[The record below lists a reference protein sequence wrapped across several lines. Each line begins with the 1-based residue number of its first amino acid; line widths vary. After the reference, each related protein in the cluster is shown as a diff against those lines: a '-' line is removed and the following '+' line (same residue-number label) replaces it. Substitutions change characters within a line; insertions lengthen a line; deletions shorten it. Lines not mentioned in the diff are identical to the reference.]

1 MKKRYLFRR
10 FLLSYLII
18 LILPLGLLLGLVW
31 RRSAAQYR
39 ADELESLEKSIEQ
52 ATDLIADE
60 IGIYGLISDAVAGD
74 RTLSP
79 YWVQHSTVDK
89 MAAIEELS
97 KYTQSHT
104 QIQYTILYYR
114 KTGISITAEGTE
126 SFSTFFRL
134 EVPNLKI
141 DSAWYSLLLTPDRAI
156 LPIYGSRAEE
166 SEMLAFFYP
175 VPPNNQFS
183 FATLVLF
190 VKSSYLRGLLD
201 SVLYPGAALS
211 GRIHDGQGNTVFR
224 IGEIDHGEHEFEGGD
239 GSWSRSESRGAKY
252 HERSFD
258 VGVLGWKCDISVF
271 AQSLNARSRETL
283 LYLIV
288 FSAAVF
294 LGGILLVFIS
304 MLVYYRPQRKFL
316 QDLETMSG
324 EKLEES
330 PWEKAE
336 MYFANLAR
344 ENELLH
350 QQEELSQSA
359 VRDLFVSEVLR
370 GEFDDLAEL
379 NYRGA
384 QYGVHLE
391 GDVMFAAFLLILNSG
406 KFDKRSIIR
415 HVEGSLPEGLTGC
428 GKDRTDR
435 DLIPFAFAADDRDIP
450 ALHKRFSVLLENL
463 NESLNLA
470 CIVSLGTIETN
481 PQAFE
486 LSRQKAIVALRYQ
499 QLYRT
504 NDVQFFDEMDIDI
517 GNVERITEDLFV
529 CRDEVIKHVLSGD
542 AEAAEACIDTY
553 AEKIQ
558 HWSLNPVFAKSFMYL
573 LLNRLHLL
581 VRESGIVPAHIV
593 DRLISVDVPMG
604 FDSVAQFESI
614 TKKICSYIAENST
627 ASGKSVA
634 LMKRVDAYIGANF
647 DKPDFSVETMAEEFH
662 ISRSYLSRAYR
673 ACRSQTLSVAIRNR
687 RLAEARELLKDGNIS
702 VEAVAARVGYGDV
715 SHFIKIFKNSE
726 GVTPKQYR
734 DSRLQTGVGS

>member
-18 LILPLGLLLGLVW
+18 LIVPLGLLLGLVW

-39 ADELESLEKSIEQ
+39 ADELASVEQSIEH
-52 ATDLIADE
+52 ATNLIADE
-60 IGIYGLISDAVAGD
+60 TGAYSLISDAIAGD
-74 RTLSP
+74 RHLSP
-79 YWVQHSTVDK
+79 FWVEHSTVDK
-89 MAAIEELS
+89 IAAIEELA
-97 KYTQSHT
+97 KYTQSHP
-104 QIQYTILYYR
+104 QIRYAILYYR
-114 KTGISITAEGTE
+114 QTGISITAEGTE
-126 SFSTFFRL
+126 SFSTFFQL
-134 EVPNLKI
+134 EVPNLRIEGVWFK
-141 DSAWYSLLLTPDRAI
+141 LLLTPDQAI
-156 LPIYGSRAEE
+156 LPIYGRRSDE

-175 VPPNNQFS
+175 VPPTNQFP

-190 VKSSYLRGLLD
+190 VKSGYLRRLLE

-211 GRIHDGQGNTVFR
+211 GRVHDGAGNTVFR
-224 IGEIDHGEHEFEGGD
+224 IGELEHGNHEFEGGD
-239 GSWSRSESRGAKY
+239 GNWIKSGSRGAKY

-258 VGVLGWKCDISVF
+258 VGVLGWKCDISVS
-271 AQSLNARSRETL
+271 AQSLNTRSRETL

-294 LGGILLVFIS
+294 LGGILLVFVS
-304 MLVYYRPQRKFL
+304 MRVYYRPQKKFL

-324 EKLEES
+324 EKLEKS

-344 ENELLH
+344 ENKLLH

-370 GEFDDLAEL
+370 GEFDDIAEL
-379 NYRGA
+379 NYRGS
-384 QYGVHLE
+384 QYGVRLE
-391 GDVMFAAFLLILNSG
+391 GDVMFAAFFMILNSG
-406 KFDKRSIIR
+406 KFDKRSIIK
-415 HVEGSLPEGLTGC
+415 HVEGSLPEGFTGC

-435 DLIPFAFAADDRDIP
+435 DLIPFAFAANIRDIP
-450 ALHKRFSVLLENL
+450 ALQKRFSLLIEGL
-463 NESLNLA
+463 NESLNLV
-470 CIVSLGTIETN
+470 CIVSIGTIETN

-517 GNVERITEDLFV
+517 GNVEKITEELCV
-529 CRDEVIKHVLSGD
+529 CRDEIIKHVLSGD
-542 AEAAEACIDTY
+542 AEAAETCIDTY
-553 AEKIQ
+553 VEKIQ

-581 VRESGIVPAHIV
+581 IRESGIVPELIV
-593 DRLISVDVPMG
+593 DRLISVNVPMG

-614 TKKICSYIAENST
+614 TRKICRYIVENST
-627 ASGKSVA
+627 VSDKSQA
-634 LMKRVDAYIGANF
+634 LMLRVDAYIGANF
-647 DKPDFSVETMAEEFH
+647 DKPDFSVETMADAFH

-673 ACRSQTLSVAIRNR
+673 ACRSHTLSVAIRDR
-687 RLAEARELLKDGNIS
+687 RLAEAKKLLRGGNIS
-702 VEAVAARVGYGDV
+702 VEAVATRVGYGDV

-734 DSRLQTGVGS
+734 DTRLQRAAGS

>member
-18 LILPLGLLLGLVW
+18 LIVPLGLLLGLVW
-31 RRSAAQYR
+31 QRSASQYR
-39 ADELESLEKSIEQ
+39 ADELASIEQ
-52 ATDLIADE
+52 SMELAIDLIADE
-60 IGIYGLISDAVAGD
+60 TGAYSLISDAIASD
-74 RTLSP
+74 RHLSP

-89 MAAIEELS
+89 MAAIEELA
-97 KYTQSHT
+97 KYTQSHA
-104 QIQYTILYYR
+104 QIQYAIVYYR
-114 KTGISITAEGTE
+114 QTGTSITAVGTE

-134 EVPNLKI
+134 EVPNLRI
-141 DSAWYSLLLTPDRAI
+141 ESVWYSLLLTPDRAI
-156 LPIYGSRAEE
+156 LPIYGNRTDE

-175 VPPNNQFS
+175 VPPNNQFP

-190 VKSSYLRGLLD
+190 VKPDYLRSLLN
-201 SVLYPGAALS
+201 SVVSAGAALS
-211 GRIHDGQGNTVFR
+211 GRVHDERGNTLFR
-224 IGEIDHGEHEFEGGD
+224 IGDVDPGEHDFEGGER
-239 GSWSRSESRGAKY
+239 GWSRSGSRGSKY

-258 VGVLGWKCDISVF
+258 VGVLGWKCDISVS
-271 AQSLNARSRETL
+271 AESLNAKSRETL
-283 LYLIV
+283 LYLVV

-294 LGGILLVFIS
+294 LAGILLVFVS

-324 EKLEES
+324 EKLGES

-344 ENELLH
+344 ENALLH
-350 QQEELSQSA
+350 QQEALSQTA

-379 NYRGA
+379 NYRGEK
-384 QYGVHLE
+384 YGVHLE
-391 GDVMFAAFLLILNSG
+391 GDVVCGAYLMILNSG
-406 KFDKRSIIR
+406 KFDKRSIIK
-415 HVEGSLPEGLTGC
+415 HVEDSLPAGITGC

-435 DLIPFAFAADDRDIP
+435 DLIPFAFAANTEDIRI
-450 ALHKRFSVLLENL
+450 LHRRFSSLLESL
-463 NESLNLA
+463 DKSLNLA
-470 CIVSLGTIETN
+470 CIISIGTMETN
-481 PQAFE
+481 PQGIE

-517 GNVERITEDLFV
+517 GNVEKITEDLCV
-529 CRDEVIKHVLSGD
+529 CRDEVIRNVLGGD
-542 AEAAEACIDTY
+542 AGAAEMCIDTY

-581 VRESGIVPAHIV
+581 IRESGIVPERIV
-593 DRLISVDVPMG
+593 DKLINVDIPMG

-614 TKKICSYIAENST
+614 TKKICRYIAENST
-627 ASGKSVA
+627 ASNKSQA
-634 LMKRVDAYIGANF
+634 LMGRVDAYIGANF
-647 DKPDFSVETMAEEFH
+647 DKPDFSVETMAEAFH
-662 ISRSYLSRAYR
+662 ISRSYLSRAYS
-673 ACRSQTLSVAIRNR
+673 ACRSHTLSVAIRDR
-687 RLAEARELLKDGNIS
+687 RLAESKKLLKGGNVS
-702 VEAVAARVGYGDV
+702 VEKVATRVGYGDV

-726 GVTPKQYR
+726 GVTPKQFR
-734 DSRLQTGVGS
+734 DTRLERSVGS